1 MQDFINTRLL
11 AVLISVVQLFSLP
24 GMAWAQQADI
34 DPPVI
39 EFEAVS
45 SGNAG
50 DSQVFAATVAD
61 NAVVQSVSL
70 YYRFAES
77 TAFDKRSMTML
88 GTSGIYTVS
97 ITGEE
102 QPTDS
107 TFIQYYIEAF
117 DEAGNRALQGF
128 AFDPIERQLV
138 TPVATA
144 GSQVPVE
151 PIESTGMSLNR
162 KILYGAVGLLVI
174 GVLASAAGG
183 GGGSSSAGV
192 PVTVVVGQIP

>member
-1 MQDFINTRLL
+1 MKDLIHTLLL
-11 AVLISVVQLFSLP
+11 AVLIGVVQLISLP
-24 GMAWAQQADI
+24 STVWAQEVDV

-61 NAVVQSVSL
+61 NAGVKSVSL

-77 TAFDKRSMTML
+77 AAFEKRPMTLL
-88 GTSGIYTVS
+88 GSSGIYT
-97 ITGEE
+97 ITIAADE
-102 QPTDS
+102 QPIDS
-107 TFIQYYIEAF
+107 TFVQYYIEAF
-117 DEAGNRALQGF
+117 DATGNRALQGF

-138 TPVATA
+138 TPEATTA
-144 GSQVPVE
+144 SQASIE
-151 PIESTGMSLNR
+151 PIESTGISLNK
-162 KILYGAVGLLVI
+162 KILYGVVGLLVV
-174 GVLASAAGG
+174 GVLASASDGG
-183 GGGSSSAGV
+183 DGGSSAGV